1 MKAARSLILNTLARV
16 VSALC
21 LGLSMVSLA
30 YSPRAMADDIERAP
44 SISAHGEAKKTV
56 VRNRVEVL
64 QLRGAVRNPNFLD
77 QQFHEA
83 EMKDVERWNNQTEN
97 ITPVV
102 GTKRKGSRL
111 PSGEFV
117 KQPTPNAKPGKTR
130 KVALRK

>member
-1 MKAARSLILNTLARV
+1 MKAARSLSLITLK
-16 VSALC
+16 SAVATLC
-21 LGLSMVSLA
+21 LGLGIIALT
-30 YSPRAMADDIERAP
+30 YSSAGMADDIERAP

-83 EMKDVERWNNQTEN
+83 EMKDVERWNNQTQN
-97 ITPVV
+97 ITPVA
-102 GTKRKGSRL
+102 GTKRKGSRM

-117 KQPTPNAKPGKTR
+117 KQPVPIAKPVKNR